1 MVVMGRQMYLP
12 DDKTLKDEALKEV
25 HESRFA
31 ILPKSTKMYRD
42 LKEFYWWPN
51 IKKKNGWICGQMLCV
66 STSESGA
73 SEADEAFTTTFD
85 TWMKVE
91 RYQYGLCIGL
101 T

>member
-12 DDKTLKDEALKEV
+12 DDKTLKDEELKEV

-51 IKKKNGWICGQMLCV
+51 IKKKNG
-66 STSESGA
+66 
-73 SEADEAFTTTFD
+73 
-85 TWMKVE
+85 
-91 RYQYGLCIGL
+91 
-101 T
+101 

>member
-1 MVVMGRQMYLP
+1 MDKVRSKMQLVVTTSFYILEDKMVVMGRQMYLP

-51 IKKKNGWICGQMLCV
+51 IKKKNG
-66 STSESGA
+66 
-73 SEADEAFTTTFD
+73 
-85 TWMKVE
+85 
-91 RYQYGLCIGL
+91 
-101 T
+101 